1 MDFLRELGPLAL
13 GTRLKRLSDRVYE
26 QIVRAASI
34 ADADFPPG
42 CFPLF
47 KLLEAYGPLSVGECA
62 QRLGLAHPTV
72 LRAARIL
79 TARGWVERFTDGGDR
94 RRSLLR
100 LSAAGRAEA
109 ERTAP
114 LVADL
119 KEIVE
124 QELAESGC
132 DLLDALRRVEEQ
144 LERHSL
150 ERRLIRRA
158 LARDPG
164 LLRIDDFTPDD
175 AGAFRELNL
184 RWIRKFFRV
193 EPPDREVL
201 DAPRERILDAGGH
214 ILMSRI
220 AGHTVGTC
228 ALIHHGAGEYEL
240 AKMAVDE
247 KWQGLGIGEA
257 LLRAAIDRCRAL
269 GARRLFLET
278 NSALQPAVT
287 LYRKMG
293 FVPLGPPANSKYSR
307 ADLLMEYRGALASS
321 VADAASAGESS
332 TAS

>member
-26 QIVRAASI
+26 QIVRAATI
-34 ADADFPPG
+34 ADAEFPPG

-47 KLLEAYGPLSVGECA
+47 KLLEAYGPLSIGECA

-214 ILMSRI
+214 ILMARI
-220 AGHTVGTC
+220 AGQTVGTC
-228 ALIHHGAGEYEL
+228 ALIHHGDCEYEL
-240 AKMAVDE
+240 AKMGVDE
-247 KWQGLGIGEA
+247 RWQGLGIGEA
-257 LLRAAIDRCRAL
+257 LLRAAIKRCRSL

-278 NSALQPAVT
+278 NSTLRPAVT
-287 LYRKMG
+287 LYRRMG
-293 FVPLGPPANSKYSR
+293 FVPLGSPPDSKYSR
-307 ADLLMEYRGALASS
+307 ADLLMEYRGELAAS
-321 VADAASAGESS
+321 VADAADASASS